1 MLRVPFFYFL
11 PRSREAQKAETA
23 YSRKKGSIFM
33 SNQTNQETRQW
44 GSRFGYLM
52 VAAGA
57 AIGLGNIWR
66 FPYLAYQGGGGVFL
80 VVYIIV
86 VALIGH
92 PMVQMETAI
101 GRYTGKDTV
110 SAFQR
115 INKKWGFA
123 GWMAN
128 VCTLMINMYYVV
140 VGGWVAKYAFQYLI
154 SGDFGSDKQAY
165 YDNFTSSTVEPIV
178 WSMILLAFVSILLYF
193 GITNIVEKISKV
205 MLPLLFALL
214 IVCGIWAFFVNENA
228 IEGVKYYL
236 LPDFS
241 KFSFTTFAQAATP
254 VLFSV
259 GIGWGLYVTLG
270 ANIPKENNLKSD
282 AIMVSVFDTAAAIL
296 AGFVIVPSAF
306 SGGVD
311 IESAGPS
318 LVFNVMTDI
327 FDKLPGG
334 RIIGFCFFLAILFA
348 VISSLFSFFEISV
361 RTFEDNRHMGRL
373 KASVLPAVIIGI
385 GNIFVSLG
393 FGLLSGVQ
401 LPWIDAGGFKT
412 LGIYDWLDTFTAY
425 LLMPIGCILVC
436 IYIAKVWGFK
446 DFEKEVTNNGKFG
459 HVSLYEKLLTV
470 VVVPFFMIVILLTVF
485 GFIK

>member
-1 MLRVPFFYFL
+1 
-11 PRSREAQKAETA
+11 
-23 YSRKKGSIFM
+23 M
-33 SNQTNQETRQW
+33 SNQTNTGTQQW

-66 FPYLAYQGGGGVFL
+66 FPYLAYQQGGGVFL

-101 GRYTGKDTV
+101 GRHTGKDTV
-110 SAFQR
+110 TAFQR
-115 INKKWGFA
+115 ISKKWGFV

-128 VCTLMINMYYVV
+128 ICTLMINMYYVV
-140 VGGWVAKYAFQYLI
+140 VGGWVAKYAFQYII

-165 YDNFTSSTVEPIV
+165 YDNFTSSTVEPLI
-178 WSMILLAFVSILLYF
+178 WTMIILVFVSVMLYF
-193 GITNIVEKISKV
+193 GITNTVEKIAKV
-205 MLPLLFALL
+205 MMPLLFILL
-214 IVCGIWAFFVNENA
+214 IICGIWALIVNDNA

-241 KFSFTTFAQAATP
+241 KFGFNTFAQAAVQ

-282 AIMVSVFDTAAAIL
+282 AVMVSVFDTAAAIL
-296 AGFVIVPSAF
+296 AGFVVVPSAF

-311 IESAGPS
+311 IQSAGPS

-327 FDKLPGG
+327 FEKLPGG
-334 RIIGFCFFLAILFA
+334 RFIGVCFFLAILFA
-348 VISSLFSFFEISV
+348 VISSLFSFFEISI
-361 RTFEDNRHMGRL
+361 RTFEENRHLGRRNATFL
-373 KASVLPAVIIGI
+373 TAGIIGV
-385 GNIFVSLG
+385 GNVFVSLG
-393 FGLLSGVQ
+393 FGILSGVK
-401 LPWIDAGGFKT
+401 LPWVDINGINM
-412 LGIYDWLDTFTAY
+412 LGIYDWLDTFSAY

-436 IYIAKVWGFK
+436 IVIAKVWGFK
-446 DFEKEVTNNGKFG
+446 NYEKEVTNNGKFG
-459 HVSLYEKLLTV
+459 HVTLYEKILTV
-470 VVVPFFMIVILLTVF
+470 VVVPFFMIVILLTLF
-485 GFIK
+485 GFLK

>member
-1 MLRVPFFYFL
+1 
-11 PRSREAQKAETA
+11 
-23 YSRKKGSIFM
+23 M
-33 SNQTNQETRQW
+33 SNQTNTGTQQW

-66 FPYLAYQGGGGVFL
+66 FPYLAYQQGGGVFL

-101 GRYTGKDTV
+101 GRHTGKDTV
-110 SAFQR
+110 TAFQR
-115 INKKWGFA
+115 ISKKWGFV

-128 VCTLMINMYYVV
+128 ICTLMINMYYVV
-140 VGGWVAKYAFQYLI
+140 VGGWVAKYAFQYII

-165 YDNFTSSTVEPIV
+165 YDNFTSSTVEPLI
-178 WSMILLAFVSILLYF
+178 WTMIILVFVSVMLYF
-193 GITNIVEKISKV
+193 GITNTVEKIAKV
-205 MLPLLFALL
+205 MMPLLFILL
-214 IVCGIWAFFVNENA
+214 IICGIWALIVNDNA

-241 KFSFTTFAQAATP
+241 KFGFNTFAQAAVQ

-282 AIMVSVFDTAAAIL
+282 AVMVSVFDTAAAIL
-296 AGFVIVPSAF
+296 AGFVVVPSAF

-311 IESAGPS
+311 IQSAGPS

-327 FDKLPGG
+327 FEKLPGG
-334 RIIGFCFFLAILFA
+334 RFIGVCFFLAILFA
-348 VISSLFSFFEISV
+348 VISSLFSFFEISI
-361 RTFEDNRHMGRL
+361 RTFEENRHLGRRNATFL
-373 KASVLPAVIIGI
+373 TAGIIGV
-385 GNIFVSLG
+385 GNVFVSLG
-393 FGLLSGVQ
+393 FGILSGVK
-401 LPWIDAGGFKT
+401 LPWVDINGINM
-412 LGIYDWLDTFTAY
+412 LGIYDWLDTFSAY

-436 IYIAKVWGFK
+436 IVIAKVWGFK
-446 DFEKEVTNNGKFG
+446 NYEKEVTNNGKFG
-459 HVSLYEKLLTV
+459 HVTLYEKILTV
-470 VVVPFFMIVILLTVF
+470 VVVPFFMIIILLTLF
-485 GFIK
+485 GFLK

>member
-1 MLRVPFFYFL
+1 
-11 PRSREAQKAETA
+11 
-23 YSRKKGSIFM
+23 
-33 SNQTNQETRQW
+33 
-44 GSRFGYLM
+44 M

-140 VGGWVAKYAFQYLI
+140 VGGWVAKYAFQYLTG
-154 SGDFGSDKQAY
+154 GDFGADKQAY
-165 YDNFTSSTVEPIV
+165 FRQLH
-178 WSMILLAFVSILLYF
+178 LLDRRAHRVGHDPARLFVSVLLYF

-205 MLPLLFALL
+205 MLPLLFVLL

-241 KFSFTTFAQAATP
+241 KFSFTTFAQAATQ

-270 ANIPKENNLKSD
+270 ANIPKQNNLKSD
-282 AIMVSVFDTAAAIL
+282 AVMVSVFDTAAAIL

-327 FDKLPGG
+327 FEKLPGG

-361 RTFEDNRHMGRL
+361 RTFEDNLHMGRL
-373 KASVLPAVIIGI
+373 KASVTTAVIVGI
-385 GNIFVSLG
+385 GNIFASLG
-393 FGLLSGVQ
+393 FGLLSGVK

-436 IYIAKVWGFK
+436 IFIAKVWGFK
-446 DFEKEVTNNGKFG
+446 NYEKEATNDGKFG
-459 HVSLYEKLLTV
+459 HVNTYEKFLTV
-470 VVVPFFMIVILLTVF
+470 FVVPFFMIIILLTVF

>member
-1 MLRVPFFYFL
+1 
-11 PRSREAQKAETA
+11 
-23 YSRKKGSIFM
+23 M

-101 GRYTGKDTV
+101 GRYTGKDAV

-128 VCTLMINMYYVV
+128 ICTLMINMYYVV
-140 VGGWVAKYAFQYLI
+140 VGGWVAKYAFQYLTG
-154 SGDFGSDKQAY
+154 GDFGADKQAY
-165 YDNFTSSTVEPIV
+165 FDSFTSSTVEPIV
-178 WSMILLAFVSILLYF
+178 WAMILLLFVSVLLYF

-214 IVCGIWAFFVNENA
+214 IICGIWAFFVNENA

-241 KFSFTTFAQAATP
+241 KFSFTTFAQAATQ

-270 ANIPKENNLKSD
+270 ANIPKQNNLKSD
-282 AIMVSVFDTAAAIL
+282 AVMVSVFDTAAAIL

-327 FDKLPGG
+327 FEKLPGG

-361 RTFEDNRHMGRL
+361 RTFEDNLHMGRL
-373 KASVLPAVIIGI
+373 KASVTTAVIVGI
-385 GNIFVSLG
+385 GNIFASLG
-393 FGLLSGVQ
+393 FGLLSGVK

-436 IYIAKVWGFK
+436 IFIAKVWGFK
-446 DFEKEVTNNGKFG
+446 NYEKEVTNNGKFG
-459 HVSLYEKLLTV
+459 HVSGYEKFLTV
-470 VVVPFFMIVILLTVF
+470 FVVPFFMIVILLTVF

>member
-1 MLRVPFFYFL
+1 
-11 PRSREAQKAETA
+11 
-23 YSRKKGSIFM
+23 M
-33 SNQTNQETRQW
+33 SNQTNTETRQW

-86 VALIGH
+86 VALMGH
-92 PMVQMETAI
+92 PMVEMETAI
-101 GRYTGKDTV
+101 GRYTRKDTV

-123 GWMAN
+123 GWLAN
-128 VCTLMINMYYVV
+128 ICTLMINI
-140 VGGWVAKYAFQYLI
+140 YAFQYVI

-178 WSMILLAFVSILLYF
+178 WAMIILVFVSVMLYF
-193 GITNIVEKISKV
+193 GITNTVEKLAKV
-205 MLPLLFALL
+205 MMPLLFVLL
-214 IVCGIWAFFVNENA
+214 IICGIWALAVNDNA
-228 IEGVKYYL
+228 IAGVKYYL

-241 KFSFTTFAQAATP
+241 KFSFTTFAQAATQ

-259 GIGWGLYVTLG
+259 GIGWGLYETLG
-270 ANIPKENNLKSD
+270 ANIPKQNNLKSD

-296 AGFVIVPSAF
+296 AGFVVVPSAF

-311 IESAGPS
+311 IQSAGPS

-327 FDKLPGG
+327 FEKLPGG
-334 RIIGFCFFLAILFA
+334 RIIGVCFFLAILFA
-348 VISSLFSFFEISV
+348 VLSSLFSFFEISI
-361 RTFEDNRHMGRL
+361 RTFEDNKHMGRRNATIL
-373 KASVLPAVIIGI
+373 TAVIIGI
-385 GNIFVSLG
+385 GNIVTSLG
-393 FGLLSGVQ
+393 FGLLSGVK
-401 LPWIDAGGFKT
+401 LPWVDANGLNF

-436 IYIAKVWGFK
+436 VFIAKVWGFK
-446 DFEKEVTNNGKFG
+446 NYEKEVTNNGKFG
-459 HVSLYEKLLTV
+459 HITLYDKILTV
-470 VVVPFFMIVILLTVF
+470 AVVPFFMIVILLTLF
-485 GFIK
+485 GFLK

>member
-1 MLRVPFFYFL
+1 M
-11 PRSREAQKAETA
+11 
-23 YSRKKGSIFM
+23 M
-33 SNQTNQETRQW
+33 
-44 GSRFGYLM
+44 
-52 VAAGA
+52 
-57 AIGLGNIWR
+57 
-66 FPYLAYQGGGGVFL
+66 
-80 VVYIIV
+80 
-86 VALIGH
+86 H
-92 PMVQMETAI
+92 
-101 GRYTGKDTV
+101 
-110 SAFQR
+110 
-115 INKKWGFA
+115 
-123 GWMAN
+123 
-128 VCTLMINMYYVV
+128 
-140 VGGWVAKYAFQYLI
+140 
-154 SGDFGSDKQAY
+154 
-165 YDNFTSSTVEPIV
+165 
-178 WSMILLAFVSILLYF
+178 LLFVSVLLYF

-214 IVCGIWAFFVNENA
+214 IICGIWAFFVNENA

-241 KFSFTTFAQAATP
+241 KFSFTTFAQAATQ

-270 ANIPKENNLKSD
+270 ANIPKQNNLKSD
-282 AIMVSVFDTAAAIL
+282 AVMVSVFDTAAAIL

-327 FDKLPGG
+327 FEKLPGG

-361 RTFEDNRHMGRL
+361 RTFEDNLHMGRL
-373 KASVLPAVIIGI
+373 KASVTTAVIVGI
-385 GNIFVSLG
+385 GNIFASLG
-393 FGLLSGVQ
+393 FGLLSGVK

-436 IYIAKVWGFK
+436 IFIAKVWGFK
-446 DFEKEVTNNGKFG
+446 NYEKEATNDGKFG
-459 HVSLYEKLLTV
+459 HVNTYEKFLTV
-470 VVVPFFMIVILLTVF
+470 FVVPFFMIIILLTVF

>member
-1 MLRVPFFYFL
+1 
-11 PRSREAQKAETA
+11 
-23 YSRKKGSIFM
+23 M
-33 SNQTNQETRQW
+33 SNQTNSETRQW

-86 VALIGH
+86 VALMGH

-110 SAFQR
+110 TAFQR
-115 INKKWGFA
+115 INKRWGFA
-123 GWMAN
+123 GWIATI
-128 VCTLMINMYYVV
+128 CTIMICMYYVV
-140 VGGWVAKYAFQYLI
+140 VGGWVAKYTSQYII
-154 SGDFGSDKQAY
+154 SGDLGSDKQAY
-165 YDNFTSSTVEPIV
+165 FDTFTTSTVEPII
-178 WSMILLAFVSILLYF
+178 WAMLILIFVSVVLYF
-193 GITNIVEKISKV
+193 GITNTVEKIAKV
-205 MLPLLFALL
+205 MMPTLFALL
-214 IVCGIWAFFVNENA
+214 IICGIWALFVNENA
-228 IEGVKYYL
+228 MEGVKYYL

-241 KFSFTTFAQAATP
+241 KFSFNTFAQAAVQ

-282 AIMVSVFDTAAAIL
+282 AVMVSVFDTAAAIL
-296 AGFVIVPSAF
+296 AGFVVVPSAF

-334 RIIGFCFFLAILFA
+334 RFIGICFFLAILFA
-348 VISSLFSFFEISV
+348 VLSSLFSFFEISI
-361 RTFEDNRHMGRL
+361 RTFEDNKHMGRT
-373 KASVLPAVIIGI
+373 KATLLTAAIIGI
-385 GNIFVSLG
+385 GNIFASLG
-393 FGLLSGVQ
+393 FGILSDVK
-401 LPWIDAGGFKT
+401 LPWFDATGYVP
-412 LGIYDWLDTFTAY
+412 LGIYDWLDTFSAY

-436 IYIAKVWGFK
+436 VFIAKVWGFK
-446 DFEKEVTNNGKFG
+446 NYEKEVTNNGKFG
-459 HVSLYEKLLTV
+459 TVTTYEKILTV
-470 VVVPFFMIVILLTVF
+470 AVVPFFMIVILLTLF
-485 GFIK
+485 GILK

>member
-1 MLRVPFFYFL
+1 
-11 PRSREAQKAETA
+11 
-23 YSRKKGSIFM
+23 M
-33 SNQTNQETRQW
+33 SNQTNTGTQQW

-52 VAAGA
+52 VEAGA

-66 FPYLAYQGGGGVFL
+66 FPYLAYQQGGGVFL

-101 GRYTGKDTV
+101 GRHTGKDTV
-110 SAFQR
+110 TAFQR
-115 INKKWGFA
+115 ISKKWGFV

-128 VCTLMINMYYVV
+128 ICTLMINMYYVV
-140 VGGWVAKYAFQYLI
+140 VGGWVAKYAFQYII

-165 YDNFTSSTVEPIV
+165 YDNFTSSTVEPLI
-178 WSMILLAFVSILLYF
+178 WTMIILVFVSVMLYF
-193 GITNIVEKISKV
+193 GITNTVEKIAKV
-205 MLPLLFALL
+205 MMPLLFILL
-214 IVCGIWAFFVNENA
+214 IICGIWALIVNDNA

-241 KFSFTTFAQAATP
+241 KFGFNTFAQAAVQ

-282 AIMVSVFDTAAAIL
+282 AVMVSVFDTAAAIL
-296 AGFVIVPSAF
+296 AGFVVVPSAF

-311 IESAGPS
+311 IQSAGPS

-327 FDKLPGG
+327 FEKLPGG
-334 RIIGFCFFLAILFA
+334 RFIGVCFFLAILFA
-348 VISSLFSFFEISV
+348 VISSLFSFFEISI
-361 RTFEDNRHMGRL
+361 RTFEENRHLGRRNATFL
-373 KASVLPAVIIGI
+373 TAGIIGV
-385 GNIFVSLG
+385 GNVFVSLG
-393 FGLLSGVQ
+393 FGILSGVK
-401 LPWIDAGGFKT
+401 LPWVDINGINM
-412 LGIYDWLDTFTAY
+412 LGIYDWLDTFSAY

-436 IYIAKVWGFK
+436 IVIAKVWGFK
-446 DFEKEVTNNGKFG
+446 NYEKEVTNNGKFG
-459 HVSLYEKLLTV
+459 HVTLYEKILTV
-470 VVVPFFMIVILLTVF
+470 VVVPFFMIIILLTLF
-485 GFIK
+485 GFLK

>member
-1 MLRVPFFYFL
+1 
-11 PRSREAQKAETA
+11 
-23 YSRKKGSIFM
+23 M
-33 SNQTNQETRQW
+33 SNQTNSETRQW

-86 VALIGH
+86 VALMGH
-92 PMVQMETAI
+92 PMVEMETAI
-101 GRYTGKDTV
+101 GRHTGKDAVT
-110 SAFQR
+110 AFQR
-115 INKKWGFA
+115 INKKWGIA
-123 GWMAN
+123 GWIAN

-140 VGGWVAKYAFQYLI
+140 VGGWVAKYAFQYI
-154 SGDFGSDKQAY
+154 VSGDFGSDKQVY
-165 YDNFTSSTVEPIV
+165 FDTFTSSTIEPLI
-178 WSMILLAFVSILLYF
+178 WAALILLFVSIMLYF
-193 GITNIVEKISKV
+193 GITNTVEKIAKV
-205 MLPLLFALL
+205 MMPVLFALL
-214 IVCGIWAFFVNENA
+214 IICGIWALAVNENA

-241 KFSFTTFAQAATP
+241 KFSFTTFAQAATQ

-282 AIMVSVFDTAAAIL
+282 AIMVSTFDTAAAIL
-296 AGFVIVPSAF
+296 AGFGVVPSAF

-327 FDKLPGG
+327 FEKLPGG
-334 RIIGFCFFLAILFA
+334 RIIGVCFFLAILFA
-348 VISSLFSFFEISV
+348 VISSLFSFFEISI
-361 RTFEDNRHMGRL
+361 RTFEDNRKMGRRNATIL
-373 KASVLPAVIIGI
+373 TTVIIAI
-385 GNIFVSLG
+385 GNVFVSLG
-393 FGLLSGVQ
+393 FGLLSNVK
-401 LPWIDAGGFKT
+401 LPWLDANGLGM

-436 IYIAKVWGFK
+436 VFIAKVWGFK
-446 DFEKEVTNNGKFG
+446 NYEKEVTNDNKFG
-459 HVSLYEKLLTV
+459 RLTKFDKIRTTII
-470 VVVPFFMIVILLTVF
+470 VPIFMLIIFLNVF
-485 GFIK
+485 GFLK

>member
-1 MLRVPFFYFL
+1 M
-11 PRSREAQKAETA
+11 
-23 YSRKKGSIFM
+23 G
-33 SNQTNQETRQW
+33 NQTNTGTQQW

-66 FPYLAYQGGGGVFL
+66 FPYLAYQQGGGVFL

-101 GRYTGKDTV
+101 GRHTGKDTV
-110 SAFQR
+110 TAFQR
-115 INKKWGFA
+115 ISKKWGFV

-128 VCTLMINMYYVV
+128 ICTLMINMYYVV
-140 VGGWVAKYAFQYLI
+140 VGGWVAKYAFQYII

-165 YDNFTSSTVEPIV
+165 YDNFTSSTVEPLI
-178 WSMILLAFVSILLYF
+178 WTMIILVFVSVMLYF
-193 GITNIVEKISKV
+193 GITNTVEKIAKV
-205 MLPLLFALL
+205 MMPLLFILL
-214 IVCGIWAFFVNENA
+214 IICGIWALIVNDNA

-241 KFSFTTFAQAATP
+241 KFGFNTFAQAAVQ

-282 AIMVSVFDTAAAIL
+282 AVMVSVFDTAAAIL
-296 AGFVIVPSAF
+296 AGFVVVPSAF

-311 IESAGPS
+311 IQSAGPS

-327 FDKLPGG
+327 FEKLPGG
-334 RIIGFCFFLAILFA
+334 RFIGVCFFLAILFA
-348 VISSLFSFFEISV
+348 VISSLFSFFEISI
-361 RTFEDNRHMGRL
+361 RTFEENRHLGRRNATFL
-373 KASVLPAVIIGI
+373 TAGIIGV
-385 GNIFVSLG
+385 GNVFVSLG
-393 FGLLSGVQ
+393 FGILSGVK
-401 LPWIDAGGFKT
+401 LPWVDINGINM
-412 LGIYDWLDTFTAY
+412 LGIYDWLDTFSAY

-436 IYIAKVWGFK
+436 IVIAKVWGFK
-446 DFEKEVTNNGKFG
+446 NYEKEVTNNGKFG
-459 HVSLYEKLLTV
+459 HVTLYEKILTV
-470 VVVPFFMIVILLTVF
+470 VVVPFFMIVILLTLF
-485 GFIK
+485 GFLK

>member
-1 MLRVPFFYFL
+1 
-11 PRSREAQKAETA
+11 
-23 YSRKKGSIFM
+23 
-33 SNQTNQETRQW
+33 
-44 GSRFGYLM
+44 M

-66 FPYLAYQGGGGVFL
+66 FPYLAYQQGGGVFL

-101 GRYTGKDTV
+101 GRHTGKDTV
-110 SAFQR
+110 TAFQR
-115 INKKWGFA
+115 ISKKWGFV

-128 VCTLMINMYYVV
+128 ICTLMINMYYVV
-140 VGGWVAKYAFQYLI
+140 VGGWVAKYAFQYII

-165 YDNFTSSTVEPIV
+165 YDNFTSSTVEPLI
-178 WSMILLAFVSILLYF
+178 WTMIILVFVSVMLYF
-193 GITNIVEKISKV
+193 GITNTVEKIAKV
-205 MLPLLFALL
+205 MMPLLFILL
-214 IVCGIWAFFVNENA
+214 IICGIWALIVNDNA

-241 KFSFTTFAQAATP
+241 KFGFNTFAQAAVQ

-282 AIMVSVFDTAAAIL
+282 AVMVSVFDTAAAIL
-296 AGFVIVPSAF
+296 AGFVVVPSAF

-311 IESAGPS
+311 IQSAGPS

-327 FDKLPGG
+327 FEKLPGG
-334 RIIGFCFFLAILFA
+334 RFIGVCFFLAILFA
-348 VISSLFSFFEISV
+348 VISSLFSFFEISI
-361 RTFEDNRHMGRL
+361 RTFEENRHLGRRNATFL
-373 KASVLPAVIIGI
+373 TAGIIGV
-385 GNIFVSLG
+385 GNVFVSLG
-393 FGLLSGVQ
+393 FGILSGVK
-401 LPWIDAGGFKT
+401 LPWVDINGINM
-412 LGIYDWLDTFTAY
+412 LGIYDWLDTFSAY

-436 IYIAKVWGFK
+436 IVIAKVWGFK
-446 DFEKEVTNNGKFG
+446 NYEKEVTNNGKFG
-459 HVSLYEKLLTV
+459 HVTLYEKILTV
-470 VVVPFFMIVILLTVF
+470 VVVPFFMIVILLTLF
-485 GFIK
+485 GFLK

>member
-1 MLRVPFFYFL
+1 
-11 PRSREAQKAETA
+11 
-23 YSRKKGSIFM
+23 M
-33 SNQTNQETRQW
+33 SNQTNTGTQQW

-66 FPYLAYQGGGGVFL
+66 FPYLAYQQGGGVFL

-101 GRYTGKDTV
+101 GRHTGKDTV
-110 SAFQR
+110 TAFQR
-115 INKKWGFA
+115 INKKWGFV

-128 VCTLMINMYYVV
+128 ICTLMINMYYVV
-140 VGGWVAKYAFQYLI
+140 VGGWVAKYAFQYVV

-165 YDNFTSSTVEPIV
+165 YDNFTSSTVEPII
-178 WSMILLAFVSILLYF
+178 WTMIILVFVSVMLYF
-193 GITNIVEKISKV
+193 GITNTVEKIAKV
-205 MLPLLFALL
+205 MMPLLFILL
-214 IVCGIWAFFVNENA
+214 IICGIWALIVNDNA

-241 KFSFTTFAQAATP
+241 KFGFNTFAQAAVQ

-282 AIMVSVFDTAAAIL
+282 AVMVSVFDTAAAIL
-296 AGFVIVPSAF
+296 AGFVVVPSAF

-311 IESAGPS
+311 IQSAGPS

-327 FDKLPGG
+327 FEKLPGG
-334 RIIGFCFFLAILFA
+334 RFIGVCFFLAILFA
-348 VISSLFSFFEISV
+348 VISSLFSFFEISI
-361 RTFEDNRHMGRL
+361 RTFEENRHLGRRNATFL
-373 KASVLPAVIIGI
+373 TAGIIGV
-385 GNIFVSLG
+385 GNVFVSLG
-393 FGLLSGVQ
+393 FGILSGVK
-401 LPWIDAGGFKT
+401 LPWVDINGINM
-412 LGIYDWLDTFTAY
+412 LGIYDWLDTFSAY

-436 IYIAKVWGFK
+436 IVIAKVWGFK
-446 DFEKEVTNNGKFG
+446 NYEKEVTNNGKFG
-459 HVSLYEKLLTV
+459 HVTLYEKILTV
-470 VVVPFFMIVILLTVF
+470 VVVPFFMIVILLTLF
-485 GFIK
+485 GFLK

>member
-1 MLRVPFFYFL
+1 
-11 PRSREAQKAETA
+11 
-23 YSRKKGSIFM
+23 M
-33 SNQTNQETRQW
+33 SNQTNSETRQW

-86 VALIGH
+86 VALMGH
-92 PMVQMETAI
+92 PMVEMETAI
-101 GRYTGKDTV
+101 GRHTGKDTV
-110 SAFQR
+110 TAFQR

-123 GWMAN
+123 GWLAN
-128 VCTLMINMYYVV
+128 ICTLMINMYYVV
-140 VGGWVAKYAFQYLI
+140 VGGWVAKYAFQYAV
-154 SGDFGSDKQAY
+154 SGEFGSDKQAY
-165 YDNFTSSTVEPIV
+165 FDSFTSSTVEPLI
-178 WSMILLAFVSILLYF
+178 WAALILLFVSVMLYF
-193 GITNIVEKISKV
+193 GITNTVEKIAKV
-205 MLPLLFALL
+205 MMPVLFILL
-214 IVCGIWAFFVNENA
+214 IVCSIWALAVNENA

-241 KFSFTTFAQAATP
+241 KFSFTTFAQAATQ

-282 AIMVSVFDTAAAIL
+282 AIMVSTFDTAAAIL
-296 AGFVIVPSAF
+296 AGFVVVPSAF
-306 SGGVD
+306 SSGVD
-311 IESAGPS
+311 IQSAGPS

-327 FDKLPGG
+327 FEKLPGG
-334 RIIGFCFFLAILFA
+334 RIIGVCFFLAILFA
-348 VISSLFSFFEISV
+348 VISSLFSFFEISI
-361 RTFEDNRHMGRL
+361 RTFEDNRKMGRRNATIL
-373 KASVLPAVIIGI
+373 TAVIIAI
-385 GNIFVSLG
+385 GNVFASLG
-393 FGLLSGVQ
+393 FGILSDTK
-401 LPWIDAGGFKT
+401 LPWLDANGLNM

-436 IYIAKVWGFK
+436 VFIAKVWGFK
-446 DFEKEVTNNGKFG
+446 NYEKEVTNDGKFG
-459 HVSLYEKLLTV
+459 RVTLYNKILTV
-470 VVVPFFMIVILLTVF
+470 AVVPIFMIIILLTVF

>member
-1 MLRVPFFYFL
+1 
-11 PRSREAQKAETA
+11 
-23 YSRKKGSIFM
+23 M
-33 SNQTNQETRQW
+33 SNQTNGETRQW

-110 SAFQR
+110 TAFQR
-115 INKKWGFA
+115 ISKKWGFA

-128 VCTLMINMYYVV
+128 ICTLMINMYYVV
-140 VGGWVAKYAFQYLI
+140 VGGWVAKYAFQYLTG
-154 SGDFGSDKQAY
+154 GDFGADKQAY
-165 YDNFTSSTVEPIV
+165 FDSFTSSTVEPII
-178 WSMILLAFVSILLYF
+178 WAMILLLFVSVLLYF
-193 GITNIVEKISKV
+193 GITNIVEK
-205 MLPLLFALL
+205 
-214 IVCGIWAFFVNENA
+214 FVNENA

-241 KFSFTTFAQAATP
+241 KFSFTTFAQAATQ

-270 ANIPKENNLKSD
+270 ANIPKQNNLKSD
-282 AIMVSVFDTAAAIL
+282 AVMVSVFDTAAAIL

-327 FDKLPGG
+327 FEKLPGG

-361 RTFEDNRHMGRL
+361 RTFEDNLHMGRL
-373 KASVLPAVIIGI
+373 KASVTTAVIVGI
-385 GNIFVSLG
+385 GNIFASLG
-393 FGLLSGVQ
+393 FGLLSGVK

-436 IYIAKVWGFK
+436 IFIAKVWGFK
-446 DFEKEVTNNGKFG
+446 NYEKEATNDGKFG
-459 HVSLYEKLLTV
+459 HVNTYEKFLTV
-470 VVVPFFMIVILLTVF
+470 FVVPFFMIIILLTVF